1 MASAYND
8 SQSSIQNNMVP
19 TPSQNTPSSIPS
31 AQGAGGLVG
40 ATGVVPGIATT
51 QEPPSASTSMS
62 APSTAAAGG
71 GGGGAQPDPTELAAA
86 ETEKQR
92 EALEKK
98 LQELIQSLLELSI
111 TVYDFQAE
119 SNSLVH
125 QKIQELTKQ
134 LGEIEAF
141 KDQLDMMV
149 PWEVLSYIEDGKNP
163 DLFSKTFVEAVAGE
177 NQFTNGKV
185 TAMKSFEAALA
196 QNLGDAFPEDMA
208 DYSQILQEV
217 SSKSGQSATSQ

>member
-1 MASAYND
+1 MASAYNN

-19 TPSQNTPSSIPS
+19 TPSQTTPSSIPS

-40 ATGVVPGIATT
+40 ATGVVPGTTTT
-51 QEPPSASTSMS
+51 QELPSSSASTS
-62 APSTAAAGG
+62 APSTAAAAAVG

-125 QKIQELTKQ
+125 QK
-134 LGEIEAF
+134 
-141 KDQLDMMV
+141 M
-149 PWEVLSYIEDGKNP
+149 
-163 DLFSKTFVEAVAGE
+163 
-177 NQFTNGKV
+177 
-185 TAMKSFEAALA
+185 
-196 QNLGDAFPEDMA
+196 
-208 DYSQILQEV
+208 
-217 SSKSGQSATSQ
+217 

>member
-19 TPSQNTPSSIPS
+19 TPSQTTPSTIPS

-40 ATGVVPGIATT
+40 ATGVVPGTTAT
-51 QEPPSASTSMS
+51 QETSSSLSSTS
-62 APSTAAAGG
+62 APSTAAAAG

-86 ETEKQR
+86 ETER
-92 EALEKK
+92 HRGALEKK

-125 QKIQELTKQ
+125 QK
-134 LGEIEAF
+134 
-141 KDQLDMMV
+141 M
-149 PWEVLSYIEDGKNP
+149 
-163 DLFSKTFVEAVAGE
+163 
-177 NQFTNGKV
+177 
-185 TAMKSFEAALA
+185 
-196 QNLGDAFPEDMA
+196 
-208 DYSQILQEV
+208 
-217 SSKSGQSATSQ
+217 

>member
-1 MASAYND
+1 
-8 SQSSIQNNMVP
+8 
-19 TPSQNTPSSIPS
+19 
-31 AQGAGGLVG
+31 
-40 ATGVVPGIATT
+40 
-51 QEPPSASTSMS
+51 MS

-125 QKIQELTKQ
+125 QK
-134 LGEIEAF
+134 
-141 KDQLDMMV
+141 M
-149 PWEVLSYIEDGKNP
+149 
-163 DLFSKTFVEAVAGE
+163 
-177 NQFTNGKV
+177 
-185 TAMKSFEAALA
+185 
-196 QNLGDAFPEDMA
+196 
-208 DYSQILQEV
+208 
-217 SSKSGQSATSQ
+217 